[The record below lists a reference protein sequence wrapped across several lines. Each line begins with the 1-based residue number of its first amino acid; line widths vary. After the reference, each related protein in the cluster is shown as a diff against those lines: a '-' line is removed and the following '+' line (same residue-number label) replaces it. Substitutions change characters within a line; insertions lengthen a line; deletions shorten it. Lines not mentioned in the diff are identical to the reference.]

1 MLSEPER
8 RELKALA
15 KSRALREDCRRLT
28 TATAAQPM
36 DLDRLLNF
44 LSAMSRLSPETSH
57 SRQFLAYSRVRI

>member
-15 KSRALREDCRRLT
+15 QSRALREDCRRVNAAT
-28 TATAAQPM
+28 TSLPM
-36 DLDRLLNF
+36 DLDRLLSF

-57 SRQFLAYSRVRI
+57 PRQFISYSRVRI

>member
-1 MLSEPER
+1 MLSEAER

-36 DLDRLLNF
+36 DLDRLLK
-44 LSAMSRLSPETSH
+44 LLRSMSRLNPETSH
-57 SRQFLAYSRVRI
+57 PRQFLAYSRVRI